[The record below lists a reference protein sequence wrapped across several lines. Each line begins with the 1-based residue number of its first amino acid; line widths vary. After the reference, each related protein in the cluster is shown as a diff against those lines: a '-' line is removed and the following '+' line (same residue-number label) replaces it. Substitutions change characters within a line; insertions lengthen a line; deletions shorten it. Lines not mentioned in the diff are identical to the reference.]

1 MTILTIGKPE
11 HQLRKEKKM
20 FSAIRNAIR
29 WMSPRVDS
37 RTAFSLTDADRA
49 ALNRLK
55 YRKHRLER
63 I

>member
-1 MTILTIGKPE
+1 
-11 HQLRKEKKM
+11 M
-20 FSAIRNAIR
+20 FSAIKNAIR